1 MTFSVQ
7 TALSAATDIDDVI
20 AVLTSLPIHQ
30 RTTGRASYVVTSKG
44 AEVKTA
50 FKVVEVAVLT
60 ISNNLDG
67 TINPDFPSELQPR
80 DRTRLSSKLQVSKI
94 ASGLRPAQLT
104 DSGMSSHGAPIV
116 GPDNVVES
124 GNGRS
129 MGIWRAY
136 QQDQAN
142 DYRQYLIDHA
152 EEFGLKASD
161 VAAMEMPVLV
171 RERLTD
177 IDRAQFAR
185 DSNISDLQEMAA
197 SEKAYA
203 GAQFLS
209 ESVMALFNPSEDGNL
224 LARSNDG
231 FIRAFLREIGDTA
244 TAGLL
249 TNDGRPTK
257 QLIDRVQN
265 AIFAKAYKDE
275 RLVRLIAEEPDPD
288 MRNIL
293 TALNTAASDFAQ
305 MQSLSGDIHHDAVTG
320 LVDGIETIDGLD
332 KQAIAALQEAI
343 NLVREAKD
351 NGQALEEVIA
361 QRGLFGDSTPE
372 AEALALFIVTN
383 NRSAKRMGAAFKKL
397 AQKINDELTHQ
408 QQALGDMFGG
418 GGVDLRS
425 VLTAVSQEIESEFG
439 EGKGLNFAMFESA
452 PGEVDPYI
460 SDLISR
466 ASDVS
471 ELVRIVRLSEQIKS
485 NVHSGEQNVKDL
497 GFKLRFF
504 NYNTVR
510 EWISNNGYSDGVV
523 RAMISSVDKSMFYSS
538 ALKTAIEDGHSAP
551 SLVDPRNIHYAIE
564 HLNDAAQNGGN
575 TERVIRTLHQLENLV
590 PSEISWPEVQEAC
603 IKWFATNQKLPPNLK
618 KSLLASF
625 TKKMSSAKT
634 VQQLVAAIQNAEKLA
649 KKMLSDIS
657 GVMESGKAVLERV
670 GLSRDIDIN
679 VIADGYISALNSL
692 KQIGTDVDPGNIGFQ
707 STVDFYIEQINK
719 VQDNP
724 EKLKPYLKAVFD
736 KNSGLALDVRHL
748 KMILRA
754 HPERDRLELE
764 MDDLSRLFSDRVAY
778 PPAITTMI
786 HKKVKA
792 AFDTLLE
799 TGGVTAEQASEW
811 SEGIRL
817 SDQVDELT
825 AQDQPD
831 YGRKGFSIKEVAAKA
846 YELVGGN
853 LASLNH
859 IYHSDGVRAYANR
872 NGVIAIEGNT
882 DGEHV
887 LWHEIGHHIEYSNP
901 HLLERAKAFLKS
913 KAGDRLTYYNTG
925 TRGDAEYMVRSA
937 LSDRYMSKIYMELN
951 FSAKSGKPLSK
962 PPALN
967 NCRSTEIFSMG
978 MQLYADPEA
987 AAKSVLNGDG
997 LVEFF
1002 LGCMKEIHHAD

>member
-1 MTFSVQ
+1 MSNLLS
-7 TALSAATDIDDVI
+7 TALHAAKDVNEMIALVASLRKDQTDF
-20 AVLTSLPIHQ
+20 
-30 RTTGRASYVVTSKG
+30 GRASYVVTSKG

-50 FKVVEVAVLT
+50 FKIVEASALT

-67 TINPDFPSELQPR
+67 TINPDFPAELQPR

-94 ASGLRPAQLT
+94 ASSLRPAQLT

-161 VAAMEMPVLV
+161 VSAMEMPILV
-171 RERLTD
+171 RERVTEV
-177 IDRAQFAR
+177 DRAQFAR

-203 GAQFLS
+203 DAQFLS

-249 TNDGRPTK
+249 TTDGRPTK

-275 RLVRLIAEEPDPD
+275 RLVRLIAEEPDPE

-305 MQSLSGDIHHDAVTG
+305 MQSLSGDIHHNAVTG

-343 NLVREAKD
+343 KLVREAKD

-372 AEALALFIVTN
+372 TEALALFIVTN

-418 GGVDLRS
+418 GEVDLRS
-425 VLTAVSQEIESEFG
+425 VLTAVSQEIEAEFG

-460 SDLISR
+460 YDLISR

-485 NVHSGEQNVKDL
+485 NTFSSEQNVKDL
-497 GFKLRFF
+497 GFKLRLF
-504 NYNTVR
+504 NYNSVR

-523 RAMISSVDKSMFYSS
+523 RAMIDSVEKSMFYSS
-538 ALKTAIEDGHSAP
+538 AMKTAIEDGHAAP
-551 SLVDPRNIHYAIE
+551 SLVDSRNIHYAIE
-564 HLNDAAQNGGN
+564 HLNDAANNGSSP
-575 TERVIRTLHQLENLV
+575 ERLIRTLHQLETLV
-590 PSEISWPEVQEAC
+590 PGEISWPEVQEAC
-603 IKWFATNQKLPPNLK
+603 IKWFATNNKLPSNLK
-618 KSLLASF
+618 SVLLASF
-625 TKKMSSAKT
+625 TKKTGNAKT
-634 VQQLVAAIQNAEKLA
+634 VQQLVKAIQDTEKSA
-649 KKMLSDIS
+649 KKKLSDIS
-657 GVMESGKAVLERV
+657 GVMEAGKAVLEQV
-670 GLSRDIDIN
+670 GLSKDIDIGD
-679 VIADGYISALNSL
+679 IADGYISALNSL
-692 KQIGTDVDPGNIGFQ
+692 KEIGRVADNGNRDFQ
-707 STVDFYIEQINK
+707 KTVEFYIEQINI
-719 VQDNP
+719 VRDRP
-724 EKLKPYLKAVFD
+724 EKLKPYLKEVFNR
-736 KNSGLALDVRHL
+736 NSGLALDVRRL
-748 KMILRA
+748 RMVLRA
-754 HPERDRLELE
+754 HPDRDRLEAE
-764 MDDLSRLFSDRVAY
+764 MDDLARLFSDLAAY
-778 PPAITTMI
+778 PPAIKTLI
-786 HKKVKA
+786 HNKVKE

-799 TGGVTAEQASEW
+799 TGSVTAEQASEW
-811 SEGIRL
+811 SKSIRL
-817 SDQVDELT
+817 SDQVDEL
-825 AQDQPD
+825 AAMNRPD
-831 YGRKGFSIKEVAAKA
+831 YGRKGFSVKGVAAKA

-925 TRGDAEYMVRSA
+925 SRGDAEYMVRCA
-937 LSDRYMSKIYMELN
+937 LSDQYMSKIYMELSL
-951 FSAKSGKPLSK
+951 SAKSGRPLSK